1 MITAHQSGN
10 SNYEEAE
17 SIARELVVQL
27 VTAIEPLFEPTIYTP
42 TQQEEVIIHMLYRRF
57 LTCVLLNFVSNV
69 GQRRRYLHASSYS

>member
-17 SIARELVVQL
+17 SIARELVVHL
-27 VTAIEPLFEPTIYTP
+27 VTAIEPIFEANDIYPNPTGG
-42 TQQEEVIIHMLYRRF
+42 VIIHMLYRRF

-69 GQRRRYLHASSYS
+69 GQRFLYHV